1 MIVMHQLSHPRRFPS
16 PIQRQVTQ
24 QVTQRATILL
34 PATPISHLSLQLLI
48 PVLLVLRSMGAT
60 PALFL
65 TLFLESRKVTTAIL
79 LQDLIPVLLVLRS
92 MEATPAL
99 FLTLFLESRK
109 VTTAILLQDL
119 IPVLLVLRSMGAIQS
134 QHLLPRITRLALILC
149 QIMMPLILL
158 LAAINRLL
166 KLTVNLALL
175 SPNPRPSLGPSLIH
189 PSPSLLAV
197 NTTSPRLNHLSLN
210 LR

>member
-48 PVLLVLRSMGAT
+48 PVLLVLRSMG
-60 PALFL
+60 
-65 TLFLESRKVTTAIL
+65 
-79 LQDLIPVLLVLRS
+79 
-92 MEATPAL
+92 ATPAL